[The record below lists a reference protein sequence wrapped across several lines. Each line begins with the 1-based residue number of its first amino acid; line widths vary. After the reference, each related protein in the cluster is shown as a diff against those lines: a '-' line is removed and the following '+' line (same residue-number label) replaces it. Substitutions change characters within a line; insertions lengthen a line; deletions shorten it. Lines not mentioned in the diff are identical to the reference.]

1 LPRNRPSAFAPF
13 ADCND
18 NEATVSHNGP
28 QDSNA
33 VGRVNRDGAG
43 SKTVATP
50 KPVVRLD
57 AGEILASVGEALYRW
72 DIESDVLVWSA
83 NVGDVLLVRDV
94 RAISTGRAFAQLLE
108 ADNLQ
113 ARFDAVSRSEQRD
126 EGRGVGY
133 RIEYGIRPDAGSDVS
148 LWVEDSGRWFVGPEG
163 KPARAHG
170 TVRVINERHERES
183 RLGYLACY
191 DALTGEF
198 NRHQLTEVLEKTLDE
213 AVRFRSSC
221 GFLLIAIDN
230 LARVNESYGFD
241 IADQLISAV
250 GKRIRTLMRGKDTLG
265 RYSGNKFGIVLRDCT
280 PDDMVIAAE
289 RLLAGVRDDMVST
302 SAGPVAATVT
312 IGGVTAP
319 RHARGV
325 TEVFARAHET
335 LDTAKGKR
343 HGSFLAY
350 RPNIEREAQRREN
363 VRATDEI
370 VAALNERRIFLAYE
384 AVAAITDRRP
394 AFYECLMRVRRSD
407 GSLLGAN
414 DVIPVAERLGLVRL
428 LDHRVLELVV
438 EELAAAP
445 SLQASVNVSPGS
457 TTDPDWWAGLGSLLR
472 SHAGVA
478 ERLIVEITESAAIHD
493 IDETRGFVAR
503 VKDLGCRIAID
514 DFGAGYTSF
523 RNLRKL
529 GVDIV
534 KIDGAFVQNIL
545 RSEDD
550 RAFVHTLIDLGKR
563 LKLATVAEWVQ
574 EERAAKML
582 EEWGCD
588 YLQGAL
594 VGLASIERP
603 WRAGL
608 AQAI

>member
-1 LPRNRPSAFAPF
+1 
-13 ADCND
+13 
-18 NEATVSHNGP
+18 VSNNGP
-28 QDSNA
+28 HDSKAIERGIRKGAANNA
-33 VGRVNRDGAG
+33 A
-43 SKTVATP
+43 ATP
-50 KPVVRLD
+50 PPVARLN

-72 DIESDVLVWSA
+72 DIDSDLLVWSA
-83 NVGDVLLVRDV
+83 NVGEVLKVRDI

-108 ADNLQ
+108 ADNAH
-113 ARFDAVSRSEQRD
+113 ARFEAVIRSEQRD
-126 EGRGVGY
+126 EGRGVDY
-133 RIEYGIRPDAGSDVS
+133 RIEYGIRPDAAADRG
-148 LWVEDSGRWFVGPEG
+148 LWIEDCGRWFAGSDG

-170 TVRVINERHERES
+170 VVRVINERHEREL
-183 RLGYLACY
+183 RLDYLAGY
-191 DALTGEF
+191 DALTGAL
-198 NRHQLTEVLEKTLDE
+198 NRNRLTEVLEKTLDD

-221 GFLLIAIDN
+221 GFLLVSVDN
-230 LARVNESYGFD
+230 LAHINESYGFD
-241 IADQLISAV
+241 VADQAISAV
-250 GKRIRTLMRGKDTLG
+250 GKRIHTLMRGKDTLG

-280 PDDMVIAAE
+280 PDDVAIAAE
-289 RLLAGVRDDMVST
+289 RLLIGVRDEMMPT

-319 RHARGV
+319 RHARNV
-325 TEVFARAHET
+325 AEIFARAQET

-370 VAALNERRIFLAYE
+370 VAALNERRILLAYE
-384 AVAAITDRRP
+384 AVTAVANRRP
-394 AFYECLMRVRRSD
+394 AFYECLMRVRRND

-414 DVIPVAERLGLVRL
+414 DVVPVAEQLGLVRM
-428 LDHRVLELVV
+428 LDHRVLELVI
-438 EELAAAP
+438 EELVAAP

-457 TTDPDWWAGLGSLLR
+457 TTDPDWWTGLGSMLR
-472 SHAGVA
+472 AHTGVA

-493 IDETRGFVAR
+493 VDETRGFVAR
-503 VKDLGCRIAID
+503 VKDLGCRLAID

-534 KIDGAFVQNIL
+534 KIDGAFVQNML

-550 RAFVHTLIDLGKR
+550 RAFVRTLVDLGKR
-563 LKLATVAEWVQ
+563 LKLSTVAEWVQ
-574 EERAAKML
+574 DERAAKML

-594 VGLASIERP
+594 VGLASTERP
-603 WRAGL
+603 WRAAL